1 MPLTRVLLALL
12 FCASVGLGADPPISV
27 RLLDGKSLTGE
38 FANITDRELLLK
50 VEGKQV
56 ATPLESVLQIDIQ
69 SMPVGAPPKDSYTAV
84 ELTDGSLLR
93 CSKFAVKGKD
103 ATVTLAAGPQFTVPL
118 SAISYVMNEAN
129 NEALA
134 KQFREYVAKS
144 KKQHTDF
151 LLAKRGDAL
160 NGLEGTVG
168 DGDEKGESVEFTNR
182 QGTKGNISLAKAQ
195 GLIFYRETDPNLVP
209 AVCKLLDTARNEIQV
224 ATVAKSDKGFQ
235 VTTPIG
241 AKIEYP
247 RSLIAR
253 LDYSKGKLTFLSDMD
268 PAETVETCTEG
279 SDSIQHYRRDKNL
292 DGGTIRIGPS
302 SYSKG
307 LALHAHTELEYDL
320 KGEYR
325 EFKAFLGV
333 EDGIGGGEGP
343 TVVKVIGDGKELF
356 SGKVSKGQKLN
367 PVVTDKT
374 KPQVPAAKKENEMVL
389 PLKLSVVNVL
399 KLRLVVTSGDPL
411 DLGKHAT
418 LAEAQVSK

>member
-1 MPLTRVLLALL
+1 MPLTRVLLA
-12 FCASVGLGADPPISV
+12 FVVCASVGLAADPPISV
-27 RLLDGKSLTGE
+27 RLLDGKSVTGE
-38 FANITDRELLLK
+38 FANITDREILLK

-118 SAISYVMNEAN
+118 SAISYILNEAN

-134 KQFREYVAKS
+134 KQFREYVAKA

-168 DGDEKGESVEFTNR
+168 DGDENGESVEFTR
-182 QGTKGNISLAKAQ
+182 QGAKGKISLAKAQ
-195 GLIFYRETDPNLVP
+195 GLIFYRETDPNMAP
-209 AVCKLLDTARNEIQV
+209 AVCKLLDTARNEIQL
-224 ATVAKSDKGFQ
+224 AAVAKSDKGFL

-279 SDSIQHYRRDKNL
+279 ADSVQHYRRDKNL

-302 SYSKG
+302 AYSKG

-343 TVVKVIGDGKELF
+343 TVVKILGDGKELF
-356 SGKVSKGQKLN
+356 AATVKKGQKLN
-367 PVVTDKT
+367 PAPAIDKN
-374 KPQVPAAKKENEMVL
+374 KPTTPAAKKENEMVL

-399 KLRLVVTSGDPL
+399 KLRVVVASGDLL